1 MHDQSPPAA
10 TAREPG
16 DARLGDV
23 PPAVARQSLH
33 WLQRY
38 LAGRFGGPTTAPVA
52 GAWTRGQL
60 IKAAGPLP
68 EEPRPLPGTLA
79 FFEAQV
85 APGLLRWNHPRFAAY
100 FATSAPAPS
109 IIAEALVAAHN
120 SNAMLASASPAGAE
134 LEAIVGQWY
143 HQLLHVP
150 ACLSPQLFTSASQS
164 HQHALVAAINRKTKG
179 LARRAGLTGQRP
191 LAIYTSELG
200 HFFARKNAVAAGLG
214 EAWVRAVPADERG
227 SMVLSA
233 LDQMIAA
240 DIAAGIQPVMVIATV
255 GTTSITSVD
264 EVAGIAQIC
273 RRHAAWCY
281 VDAAY
286 GGAFAC
292 LPECRWVA
300 DGWDLADAVCV
311 NPHKGL
317 FVPQGCSVLF
327 LRDRQELRRVC
338 DHRAE
343 YLPASD
349 PEEGD
354 PMDFTFLCGVR
365 VNTLASFFNLMTFGA
380 EGMRRRVRAVLGL
393 ATFAAGQIA
402 GDPMFELLAR
412 PRFSTVC
419 FTLRGDPGQSRQA
432 VDATICQV
440 CSSIQAAG
448 RCCISQTRYRNRLW
462 FRLAIGN
469 LNTTRDDVNFIL
481 DEVRHTVIQAKA
493 GGFASPP
500 AASTPIHGVRRLKAQ
515 TKSTKPQTKSKIAM
529 RVPTRRSRRA

>member
-1 MHDQSPPAA
+1 MRDESSPNT
-10 TAREPG
+10 TASEPG
-16 DARLGDV
+16 DPTLGDV
-23 PPAVARQSLH
+23 PPMVASQSLE

-38 LAGRFGGPTTAPVA
+38 LVGHFGSVTTAPVA
-52 GAWTRGQL
+52 GSWTKGQL

-68 EEPRPLPGTLA
+68 EEPRSLPGTLA

-134 LEAIVGQWY
+134 LEAIVGRWY
-143 HQLLHVP
+143 HQLLDVP
-150 ACLSPQLFTSASQS
+150 ASLSPQLFTSASQS
-164 HQHALVAAINRKTKG
+164 HQHALVAAINRKTRG
-179 LARRAGLTGQRP
+179 LARRAGLTGQAP
-191 LAIYTSELG
+191 FAVYTSELG
-200 HFFARKNAVAAGLG
+200 HFFARKNAVAAGIG
-214 EAWVRAVPADERG
+214 EDWVRAVPADERG
-227 SMVLSA
+227 SMDLSA
-233 LDQMIAA
+233 LAKMMEA
-240 DIAAGIQPVMVIATV
+240 DLAAGIQPVMVIATV

-264 EVAGIAQIC
+264 NVPGIAKIC
-273 RRHAAWCY
+273 RQHSVWCY

-343 YLPASD
+343 YLPESD
-349 PEEGD
+349 LEEGD

-380 EGMRRRVRAVLGL
+380 EGIRRRVRALLGL
-393 ATFAAGQIA
+393 ATFAANRIA
-402 GDPMFELLAR
+402 GDPMFELLAS

-419 FTLRGDPGQSRQA
+419 FTLRGDPDQSRQA
-432 VDATICQV
+432 LDARVSQV
-440 CSSIQAAG
+440 CSSIQTAG
-448 RCCISQTRYRNRLW
+448 RCWISQTRYRNRVW
-462 FRLAIGN
+462 FRLALGN

-481 DEVRHTVIQAKA
+481 DEVRNTVIQVK
-493 GGFASPP
+493 
-500 AASTPIHGVRRLKAQ
+500 
-515 TKSTKPQTKSKIAM
+515 
-529 RVPTRRSRRA
+529 TR